1 MNSQIKELLYV
12 LETDLLF
19 ILGYCLC
26 VLGRKISRKRGRRKV
41 EKKGQEKERKR
52 GLQKE

>member
-12 LETDLLF
+12 LGTDLLF
-19 ILGYCLC
+19 ILGYYWC
-26 VLGRKISRKRGRRKV
+26 VFSRKISREREERKA

-52 GLQKE
+52 GLLKE